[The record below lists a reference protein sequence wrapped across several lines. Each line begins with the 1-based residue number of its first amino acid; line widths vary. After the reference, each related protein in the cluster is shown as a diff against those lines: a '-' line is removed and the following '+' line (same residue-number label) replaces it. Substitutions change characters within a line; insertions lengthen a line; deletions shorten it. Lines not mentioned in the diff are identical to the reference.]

1 MHPKNI
7 LILQKLQPN
16 RLIGIL
22 CRLMYIMSTLPVFN
36 LPQQSCR
43 HDIQEMVLVQQGKFV
58 PAEGYCT
65 YNHSCKELQTG
76 CTY

>member
-1 MHPKNI
+1 MHPKN
-7 LILQKLQPN
+7 KLQPN

-58 PAEGYCT
+58 PAEGYVYCT
-65 YNHSCKELQTG
+65 YNHSYKELQTA